1 MADDKWTM
9 TDEAYELEARPY
21 EPYEDDE
28 AWVDKACEAY
38 ESYKANWTNRTN
50 EVNKSCGANRKP
62 LEPQPFLPKKGNYRD
77 LLVYQKA
84 ECLYDITFYFA
95 HHYFQERKDR
105 TIDQLVQAAR
115 SAKQNIAEGCAA
127 ASTSAETE
135 IKLIGVAR
143 ASMKEVLEDYID
155 YLRTR
160 GLEQWSKD
168 NARTRQIQEYS
179 KKHNRPEDYTAD
191 IEKRSPETIC
201 NIAIT
206 LIYQYDVMMGRL
218 LDRLQKD
225 FVEKGGIR
233 EQMTAARLSYRND
246 QKSRIAELEAENS
259 SLKARI
265 AELEQKLKNLIGLI
279 GPIGLMGLIRQIRLI
294 GLIGLIGLM
303 GPMSL
308 MSCSGDSDE
317 PTIDLPTIPVQTKT
331 PISFSGSESKE
342 EAVTK
347 AAGNPL
353 SYTRTRFTVWGYK
366 NMSFAADVYGST
378 QTVFPQYIVDY
389 QANSASTTTTNSS
402 NWDYILLGYSG
413 QSIKYWDFSAKAY
426 RFFAVT
432 GTKWEDGDFTSGQY
446 KTNGTIES
454 SDPYEI
460 TLCADASSE
469 IAMSSTQYF
478 SRLWFSTGNVED
490 YPDKQFGKPVTLE
503 FVKPYARARF
513 IFKYSEP
520 REGIKLSEVSF
531 KPSDDSK
538 IARKGTV
545 TVHYPK
551 EGTAIKEWYSMEVN
565 SDPDPEVNKALT
577 ALTEDYD
584 PEDDGKTYTE
594 SDKGWYMVL
603 PNNEQGSYT
612 LSVTVNGQEK
622 TAVVPANYMQ
632 WLPGYSYTYIFK
644 IIDQGGVEIGW
655 VEYAVT
661 SWSEMEADHMV
672 YNW

>member
-9 TDEAYELEARPY
+9 TDEAYELEARRY

-38 ESYKANWTNRTN
+38 ESYKANWANRTN
-50 EVNKSCGANRKP
+50 EANKSCGANRKP
-62 LEPQPFLPKKGNYRD
+62 LEPQPFLPKKGNYR
-77 LLVYQKA
+77 
-84 ECLYDITFYFA
+84 
-95 HHYFQERKDR
+95 
-105 TIDQLVQAAR
+105 
-115 SAKQNIAEGCAA
+115 
-127 ASTSAETE
+127 
-135 IKLIGVAR
+135 
-143 ASMKEVLEDYID
+143 
-155 YLRTR
+155 
-160 GLEQWSKD
+160 
-168 NARTRQIQEYS
+168 
-179 KKHNRPEDYTAD
+179 
-191 IEKRSPETIC
+191 C

-317 PTIDLPTIPVQTKT
+317 PTINLPTIPVQTKT

-366 NMSFAADVYGST
+366 NMGFAADVYGST

-413 QSIKYWDFSAKAY
+413 QTIKYWDFSAKAY

>member
-1 MADDKWTM
+1 MADDKRTM
-9 TDEAYELEARPY
+9 TNVA
-21 EPYEDDE
+21 
-28 AWVDKACEAY
+28 DK
-38 ESYKANWTNRTN
+38 
-50 EVNKSCGANRKP
+50 P
-62 LEPQPFLPKKGNYRD
+62 
-77 LLVYQKA
+77 
-84 ECLYDITFYFA
+84 
-95 HHYFQERKDR
+95 
-105 TIDQLVQAAR
+105 
-115 SAKQNIAEGCAA
+115 
-127 ASTSAETE
+127 
-135 IKLIGVAR
+135 
-143 ASMKEVLEDYID
+143 M
-155 YLRTR
+155 
-160 GLEQWSKD
+160 
-168 NARTRQIQEYS
+168 
-179 KKHNRPEDYTAD
+179 
-191 IEKRSPETIC
+191 
-201 NIAIT
+201 
-206 LIYQYDVMMGRL
+206 RL
-218 LDRLQKD
+218 
-225 FVEKGGIR
+225 
-233 EQMTAARLSYRND
+233 T
-246 QKSRIAELEAENS
+246 
-259 SLKARI
+259 
-265 AELEQKLKNLIGLI
+265 
-279 GPIGLMGLIRQIRLI
+279 GLMGLRV
-294 GLIGLIGLM
+294 LM
-303 GPMSL
+303 MLVVLMSL
-308 MSCSGDSDE
+308 VACSGDSDE

-331 PISFSGSESKE
+331 PICFSGSESKE

-378 QTVFPQYIVDY
+378 QTVFPQYTVDY